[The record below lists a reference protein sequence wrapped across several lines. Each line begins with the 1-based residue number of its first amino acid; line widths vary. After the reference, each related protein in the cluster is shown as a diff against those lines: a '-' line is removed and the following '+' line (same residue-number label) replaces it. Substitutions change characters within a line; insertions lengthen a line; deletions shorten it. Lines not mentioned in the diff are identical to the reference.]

1 MSKAILDNNNTNKK
15 IKELLNK
22 QKKDYNLTL
31 IDNYNLFDLF
41 DFLFED
47 KTYLQLLKFVY
58 KDYSIDLEMKEEIK
72 NTLINIF
79 EKDILS
85 KLAYL
90 QITFLY
96 LRRKCIIDAENMS
109 DKLKESLILIKY
121 QTKG

>member
-1 MSKAILDNNNTNKK
+1 MNKSVLKRDNEK
-15 IKELLNK
+15 IKQLLNK
-22 QKKDYNLTL
+22 QHATYNLTL
-31 IDNYNLFDLF
+31 IKNDDLFNLF

-47 KTYLQLLKFVY
+47 KAYLQLLKVL
-58 KDYSIDLEMKEEIK
+58 DKEFDFTLRTKEDIK
-72 NTLINIF
+72 LRLFDTF

-96 LRRKCIIDAENMS
+96 LRRKCIIKAESMS
-109 DKLKESLILIKY
+109 NKVKESLVLIKY

>member
-1 MSKAILDNNNTNKK
+1 MNKSVLKRDNEK
-15 IKELLNK
+15 IKQLLNK
-22 QKKDYNLTL
+22 QHATYNLTL
-31 IDNYNLFDLF
+31 IKNDDLFNLF

-47 KTYLQLLKFVY
+47 KAYLQLLKVL
-58 KDYSIDLEMKEEIK
+58 DKEFDFTLRTKEDIK
-72 NTLINIF
+72 LRLISTF

-96 LRRKCIIDAENMS
+96 LRRKCIIKAESMS
-109 DKLKESLILIKY
+109 NKAKESLVLIKY

>member
-96 LRRKCIIDAENMS
+96 LRRKCIIVAENMS
-109 DKLKESLILIKY
+109 DKLKESLVLIKY

>member
-1 MSKAILDNNNTNKK
+1 MNKSVLKRDNEK
-15 IKELLNK
+15 IKQLLNK
-22 QKKDYNLTL
+22 QHATYNLTL
-31 IDNYNLFDLF
+31 IKNDDLFNLF

-47 KTYLQLLKFVY
+47 KAYLQLLKVL
-58 KDYSIDLEMKEEIK
+58 DKEFEFTLRTKEDIK
-72 NTLINIF
+72 LRLISTF

-96 LRRKCIIDAENMS
+96 LRRKCIIKAESMS
-109 DKLKESLILIKY
+109 NKAKESLVLIKY